1 MTTQTLN
8 TPPAES
14 ASAALKH
21 ATAAEHRRAEQSPFQ
36 RLLVSGRIPLD
47 SYLDWLDQQWRIYRT
62 LEKTLQPGHS
72 ATRDLLIN
80 EPWRR
85 AQALEDDLGHFGEQ
99 GGARLPARSTLEF
112 ITRLEQ
118 SHRDDPAAL
127 LGVLYV
133 LEGSTNGSKYI
144 ARNIR
149 RAFGLD
155 RPGTRFMDPHGED
168 QPTRWASFKV
178 LLDQAISPATVPS
191 VIAGAHATFAAVTAI
206 GQELLERGG
215 LAAESDANRS
225 EIDGH
230 GHGHPAS

>member
-1 MTTQTLN
+1 MINETLD

-14 ASAALKH
+14 ASAALKR
-21 ATAAEHRRAEQSPFQ
+21 ATAGEHRRAEQSPFQ

-47 SYLDWLDQQWRIYRT
+47 SYLDWLDQQWRVYQT
-62 LEKTLQPGHS
+62 LERLLQAGHS
-72 ATRDLLIN
+72 PSRDSLIN

-85 AQALEDDLGHFGEQ
+85 SQALEDDLGHFGEE

-112 ITRLEQ
+112 VEQLERN
-118 SHRDDPAAL
+118 HREDPATI

-133 LEGSTNGSKYI
+133 LEGSTNGSRYI

-149 RAFGLD
+149 RAFGLE
-155 RPGTRFMDPHGED
+155 RPGTLFMDPHGEE
-168 QPTRWASFKV
+168 QPARWASFKQ
-178 LLDQAISPATVPS
+178 LLDQAINPAAVPS

-215 LAAESDANRS
+215 LTAAPGAKGSIA
-225 EIDGH
+225 GH
-230 GHGHPAS
+230 GHVSPES